1 MVFLPYRRLDL
12 AGQHAYQSS
21 WFVATLGERL
31 LFLFLFRK
39 CRRLSSCDTAS
50 EQLHRDR
57 LWCLY
62 HRTVFHLHGQLPR
75 YTLYLSLSTHHGPE
89 GIFLSTLSLGSTH
102 PVGSGRV
109 LREEGE
115 GWERGWGVHRKNH
128 QTLTWVVVL
137 GPHEHLL
144 YPCRTI
150 LLISGYFFQA
160 LFSLTV
166 CDILLLFFIRF
177 FS

>member
-1 MVFLPYRRLDL
+1 MLTSLHNLWRPWEDYVF
-12 AGQHAYQSS
+12 
-21 WFVATLGERL
+21 F
-31 LFLFLFRK
+31 FLFRK
-39 CRRLSSCDTAS
+39 CRRLSKLWHGFWTAP
-50 EQLHRDR
+50 RGR

-75 YTLYLSLSTHHGPE
+75 YTLYLSLSTHMVQRGSS
-89 GIFLSTLSLGSTH
+89 LSTLSLGSTH

-115 GWERGWGVHRKNH
+115 GVGRGDGECAGR
-128 QTLTWVVVL
+128 TISRLPGAVVL
-137 GPHEHLL
+137 GPHEHLF

-160 LFSLTV
+160 LFFLDCMWYSASFLH
-166 CDILLLFFIRF
+166 
-177 FS
+177 